1 MGALTFDKKE
11 LSNLEYS
18 LAREMLATDRRGGYM
33 STTVICCNTRKYHGM
48 IVTPIDDS
56 LRDYVLLSSLDE
68 TVVLNDQPFNLAI
81 HRFAGGT
88 YEPRGNKYITDFEY
102 TPTPTLTYRVGDMV
116 LRKELLWI
124 HKRTHLMVK
133 YTLVSSSE
141 QEVTLRLR
149 PFLAFR
155 DVHTL
160 SKANMDANAYSHPID
175 GGVKCRLYDGFPWL
189 HMQMSDEISEFVPAP
204 DWYFN
209 FEYERELER
218 GYEGHEDLI
227 TPGFFE
233 TTLGV
238 GQSVIFSASTEQMT
252 SSKQL
257 TDEYETSIGRRSHK
271 IDFQSC
277 LQHSARQFVVRRN
290 DGGTEIVAGYP
301 WYGIVGRDAFLS
313 LPGLTI
319 EQGYEKDCMDAL
331 DTIIRY
337 DEQGKLND
345 TFRVD
350 NAVDT
355 PLWFFR
361 VLQRL
366 EKSIGAKKIWSKY
379 GATMKRLLSLY
390 QGDLRESVEV
400 HDNGLLWMWSDH
412 KSLTWMD
419 TTIENEHAR
428 RRNGY
433 LVEVNALWYNAVCYS
448 VDMANKFGDKELVEQ
463 WGWVVERAKETFNSL
478 FWSTEDGMLADF
490 VNNEIRDR
498 SIRPNMIVACAL
510 DYKLIDEQKQI
521 SVIRTVQQHLLTP
534 MGLRSLSPISHD
546 YGSSSITMR
555 SNKASK
561 NGSVWVWPLMF
572 YAKSCFDVLGDKFLP
587 DAEKLLDGLKEA
599 NQSYGIGSIGEYF
612 DSDPPYHARG
622 AVSQATS
629 VAAALEIIGMINYYK
644 GGSDSEP
651 KKAAV
656 KKPAA
661 KKPVAKKSVA
671 KSTAEKGAVAAKP
684 RKRATKSTKEEKE
697 TNKK

>member
-1 MGALTFDKKE
+1 
-11 LSNLEYS
+11 
-18 LAREMLATDRRGGYM
+18 MLATDRRGGYM
-33 STTVICCNTRKYHGM
+33 STTIVCCNTRKYHGM
-48 IVTPIDDS
+48 IVAPIDDS
-56 LRDYVLLSSLDE
+56 QRDYVLLSSLDE
-68 TVVLNDQPFNLAI
+68 TVVLNGQPFNLAI
-81 HRFAGGT
+81 HRFEGGA
-88 YEPRGNKYITDFEY
+88 YEPRGHKYITDFEY
-102 TPTPTLTYRVGDMV
+102 TPTPTLTYMVGDMV
-116 LRKELLWI
+116 LKKELLWI
-124 HKRTHLMVK
+124 HKRTQLMVR

-149 PFLAFR
+149 PFLAYR
-155 DVHTL
+155 DVHAL
-160 SKANMDANAYSHPID
+160 CKANLEANGYSHPID

-189 HMQMSDEISEFVPAP
+189 HMQMSDDISEFVPAP
-204 DWYFN
+204 DWYNN

-227 TPGFFE
+227 TPGYFE
-233 TTLGV
+233 TMLRV
-238 GQSVIFSASTEQMT
+238 GESVIFSASTEMMP
-252 SSKQL
+252 SSQQL
-257 TDEYETSIGRRSHK
+257 IDDFDLSISRRTHK
-271 IDFQSC
+271 IDFLSC
-277 LQHSARQFVVRRN
+277 LHHSARQFVVRRN

-301 WYGIVGRDAFLS
+301 WYGVIGRDAFLS

-331 DTIIRY
+331 DTIISY
-337 DEQGKLND
+337 DNQGKLND

-366 EKSIGAKKIWSKY
+366 EKSIGAEEIWSKY

-390 QGDLRESVEV
+390 QGDQREGVEL
-400 HDNGLLWMWSDH
+400 HDNGLIWSWSDY

-433 LVEVNALWYNAVCYS
+433 LVEVNALWYNAVCYT
-448 VDMANKFGDKELVEQ
+448 VDMATKFDDKELVEQ

-510 DYKLIDEQKQI
+510 DYKLIDMQKQI
-521 SVIRTVQQHLLTP
+521 AIIRTVQQHLLTP
-534 MGLRSLSPISHD
+534 MGLRSLSPMSHD

-555 SNKASK
+555 SNKAMK

-572 YAKSCFDVLGDKFLP
+572 YAKACFDVLGDKFLP
-587 DAEKLLDGLKEA
+587 DAEKLLDGLKDA

-622 AVSQATS
+622 AVSQASS
-629 VAAALEIIGMINYYK
+629 VAAALEIIGMIDFYSAALPK
-644 GGSDSEP
+644 
-651 KKAAV
+651 KKAAPKRKPAA

-661 KKPVAKKSVA
+661 KKATTTDKPAPKKRV
-671 KSTAEKGAVAAKP
+671 KKAEV
-684 RKRATKSTKEEKE
+684 KE
-697 TNKK
+697 